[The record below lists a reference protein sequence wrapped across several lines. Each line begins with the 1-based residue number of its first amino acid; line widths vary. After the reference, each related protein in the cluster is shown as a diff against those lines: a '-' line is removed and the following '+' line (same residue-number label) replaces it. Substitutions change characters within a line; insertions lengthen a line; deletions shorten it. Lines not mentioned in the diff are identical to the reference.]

1 MSTVERVKHDKIASP
16 AAAKSE
22 TGAHNG
28 RAFSSNGAGMPA
40 EMEGLDELEQQIV
53 LQLEKEF
60 SDKEAPEARS
70 EPVRQAARPAPARV
84 SDSSETDASTRL
96 LEIRRKRDL
105 SATMEEQIR
114 DGSNLFSALAKQ
126 AGTISDFLEK
136 TEAELKRLERIE
148 ASSTKL
154 RIASEGLIRNNHE
167 MKATIEEQ
175 RKKAALLESK
185 IASLRDANEAARTNL
200 ARLVEEKRIMS
211 VDLSAAQSEVA
222 RLENDKRSLSERAER
237 NEEENR
243 ELKNSL
249 GQSRDREKLLAME
262 MRKHEDDLSR
272 KNAEIDDLRERKTQ
286 SAMEF
291 EELKSRNAALETM
304 TVEQK
309 SRIEELTFEMKSG
322 RKELEEIIRLKQQ
335 RILELESRSMELGSK
350 RQELDEILTPPI
362 ALDEDVEDKKLPA
375 TPQKPQAK
383 APSKPAGKSDGKSEA
398 SSDARANGKSET
410 KSGGSRAS
418 AKSNGKSE
426 AKQPAKAG

>member
-1 MSTVERVKHDKIASP
+1 MSTVERVKNDDIASP
-16 AAAKSE
+16 ARAKSE

-28 RAFSSNGAGMPA
+28 RAVSSNGAAAPI
-40 EMEGLDELEQQIV
+40 EMEGLDELEQEIV

-60 SDKEAPEARS
+60 ADKEASAQ
-70 EPVRQAARPAPARV
+70 PVRAAARPAPAPAPAPI
-84 SDSSETDASTRL
+84 SATSEIEASTRL

-105 SATMEEQIR
+105 STAMEDQIR
-114 DGSNLFSALAKQ
+114 EGANLFNGLAKQ
-126 AGTISDFLEK
+126 AGSLSEFLEK

-148 ASSTKL
+148 SSSTKL

-211 VDLSAAQSEVA
+211 VDLASAQSDVA
-222 RLENDKRSLSERAER
+222 RLENDKRSLSERSER

-249 GQSRDREKLLAME
+249 AHAKDREKVVAME
-262 MRKHEDDLSR
+262 MRKHEDELSR
-272 KNAEIDDLRERKTQ
+272 KTSEIEDLRERKTQ
-286 SAMEF
+286 SAMEI

-309 SRIEELTFEMKSG
+309 SRIEELTFEMKSS
-322 RKELEEIIRLKQQ
+322 RKEMEEIIRLKQQ
-335 RILELESRSMELGSK
+335 RILELEARGMEFGSK
-350 RQELDEILTPPI
+350 RQEIDEILTPPI
-362 ALDEDVEDKKLPA
+362 ALDDDEEQQLPA

-383 APSKPAGKSDGKSEA
+383 APAKPAGKPNGNGKSEA
-398 SSDARANGKSET
+398 KSDGKPET
-410 KSGGSRAS
+410 KSSGARVT

-426 AKQPAKAG
+426 AKQPVKAG